1 MDKDDAYIWIKKVI
15 LSCETVRQDI
25 TADKLIANFYTMYK
39 DRDLYVKLQFISID
53 NSNNLTVKPNI
64 KTS

>member
-1 MDKDDAYIWIKKVI
+1 MEKYIAYNWIKKVI
-15 LSCETVRQDI
+15 LSCETVKQDI

-39 DRDLYVKLQFISID
+39 DRDLYVKLQFISIG